1 MFRDSPRGALTDAL
15 AAGGGEAKRVFE
27 AMPMNKIDMA
37 AIEAAG
43 EVEIVLALIIKCRCA
58 GACITFQ
65 DSLMKDLPEEDF
77 GEVYIWLHPTHST

>member
-1 MFRDSPRGALTDAL
+1 MFRDSPRGALTDVL

-27 AMPMNKIDMA
+27 AMRMNRIDIA

-65 DSLMKDLPEEDF
+65 DSLIKDLLEEDL
-77 GEVYIWLHPTHST
+77 GKST